1 MFLLPTVENILIVSM
16 SLLKLQEKDCSVFG
30 RLVLQHLRDNPQTN
44 MNQLARQVKLSHAGL
59 SWICLKRSN
68 PDEQTA
74 QRVAQVIGAD
84 LSKIARLVHENKLE
98 RLASLKA
105 LNYATRL
112 DGDSLT
118 RSIPIEDAIAGLNAV
133 FHAFHYV
140 IRSVPEIEKPTDF
153 QMYKESYEIVRKQFL
168 KNRIPLRKQKQT
180 PD

>member
-1 MFLLPTVENILIVSM
+1 M

-30 RLVLQHLRDNPQTN
+30 RLVLQYLKDNPQTN

-74 QRVAQVIGAD
+74 QRVAHVIGAD

-98 RLASLKA
+98 RLASLKT
-105 LNYATRL
+105 LNYTTKS
-112 DGDSLT
+112 DGSQ
-118 RSIPIEDAIAGLNAV
+118 SPIPIEDAIAGLNAV
-133 FHAFHYV
+133 FHAFQYV

-168 KNRIPLRKQKQT
+168 KNKTPLRKQQQT